1 MMTAKKRRFTHR
13 RHRRG
18 QKLAALHDRFICTHP
33 FGNKKALAPDCSG
46 TRAVTP
52 AVPPEFIRP
61 RRMHFLCA
69 PMMRTSLITGE
80 APVAPNGIKR
90 PRIALVSPF
99 NAAAAAAIPPSAAL
113 WERLTLRLLLLLTGF
128 VVLLLLFILCRKK

>member
-1 MMTAKKRRFTHR
+1 
-13 RHRRG
+13 
-18 QKLAALHDRFICTHP
+18 
-33 FGNKKALAPDCSG
+33 
-46 TRAVTP
+46 
-52 AVPPEFIRP
+52 
-61 RRMHFLCA
+61 
-69 PMMRTSLITGE
+69 MRTSLITGE

-128 VVLLLLFILCRKK
+128 NKPVWLLYSILCRRNRFVKRILQILFRLRWQYILSTGVLHEQRTGQDRRDIKKMGDGEGSLFRNRYRLYSPDTVY